1 MVAVSLESSPVPV
14 RSDIAAMVPRV
25 WARIGEPGTWLTAQQ
40 RVAIAAETR
49 NAADC
54 DLCAR
59 RKAALSP
66 FSIEG
71 KHDGLGALP
80 EVWID
85 AIHRVISDP
94 GRLAK
99 HWFAKITESEIAIE
113 EYVELIGVVVSV
125 VGIDTFCRGIGVTP
139 PALPTPQPGEPK
151 RFAPDRDHLDMDL
164 AWVPTLDPR
173 IDGPLQREFYADAP
187 VHIRRALTY
196 VPDTAR
202 SFWDMANIFYMNG
215 SQMRDFANE
224 YRAITHAQIE
234 LVAGRVSAINQC
246 VY

>member
-1 MVAVSLESSPVPV
+1 MPAVSFDSARVPI
-14 RSDIAAMVPRV
+14 RSDIAAMLPRV
-25 WARIGEPGTWLTAQQ
+25 WARVGQAGTWLTAEQ

-49 NAADC
+49 HAVEC
-54 DLCAR
+54 TLCSR

-71 KHDGLGALP
+71 KHDGLGQLP
-80 EVWID
+80 EAWID
-85 AIHRVISDP
+85 VIHRVISDP

-99 HWFAKITESEIAIE
+99 HWFAKITEKDISNK
-113 EYVELIGVVVSV
+113 EYVELIGVVVTV
-125 VGIDTFCRGIGVTP
+125 VGIDTFCRGIGVAP
-139 PALPTPQPGEPK
+139 PDLPTPHPGEPTH
-151 RFAPDRDHLDMDL
+151 FVPEHLDTDL

-173 IDGPLQREFYADAP
+173 FDGPLQREFYTGGPA
-187 VHIRRALTY
+187 HIRRALTY

-202 SFWDMANIFYMNG
+202 SFWEMANVFYMDG
-215 SQMRDFANE
+215 SQMRDFAKE